1 MKKLTTSFLIALTLG
16 GCSLFQK
23 KEDANTTQTQ
33 TQSKATTTSNTK
45 TTKQTSSSTTGEP
58 TTVVSTTVEQK
69 EATVP
74 VPETVSTEKVVIP
87 AEQPKPS
94 SMDLQAIKQGDFRSV
109 EGTWRN
115 SAGWEIHIDKDGK
128 IPSSHGNLKVGIT
141 KQQYQEGLL
150 NWIMV
155 PENNEKTFVGGAVFS
170 FIPKNVELTYGLLAG
185 EIDQSDISKDRIFGT
200 QTVTDGKTVKNMMYY
215 KVD

>member
-1 MKKLTTSFLIALTLG
+1 MKKLITLFLIALTLG

-23 KEDANTTQTQ
+23 KEDATT
-33 TQSKATTTSNTK
+33 TQSKATTTSSTK
-45 TTKQTSSSTTGEP
+45 TIEQNSSSTTVEL

-69 EATVP
+69 EATLP
-74 VPETVSTEKVVIP
+74 LPETVSTEKVVIP
-87 AEQPKPS
+87 AEQPKPT

-115 SAGWEIHIDKDGK
+115 SAGWEIHIDKEGK
-128 IPSSHGNLKVGIT
+128 ISSSHGVLKVAIT

-155 PENNEKTFVGGAVFS
+155 PENNDKTFVGGAVFS
-170 FIPKNVELTYGLLAG
+170 FIPKNVELTYGLLPD
-185 EIDQSDISKDRIFGT
+185 EKDQSDISKDRIFGT

>member
-1 MKKLTTSFLIALTLG
+1 MKKLTASLLIALTLG

-23 KEDANTTQTQ
+23 KEDST
-33 TQSKATTTSNTK
+33 TTTSNT
-45 TTKQTSSSTTGEP
+45 TITKQTTTSSTTEP
-58 TTVVSTTVEQK
+58 TTAVSTTVEQK
-69 EATVP
+69 EATLQ
-74 VPETVSTEKVVIP
+74 VPETVSTEKAVIP

-170 FIPKNVELTYGLLAG
+170 FIPKNVELTYGLLPD
-185 EIDQSDISKDRIFGT
+185 EKDQSDISKDRIFGT
-200 QTVTDGKTVKNMMYY
+200 QTVTDGKTVKAMMYY